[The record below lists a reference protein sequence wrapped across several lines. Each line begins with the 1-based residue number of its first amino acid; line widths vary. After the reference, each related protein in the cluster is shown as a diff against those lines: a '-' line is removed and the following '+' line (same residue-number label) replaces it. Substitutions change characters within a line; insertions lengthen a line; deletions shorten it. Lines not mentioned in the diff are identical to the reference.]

1 MLVDS
6 EVFLAERMN
15 DSRNVERFLN
25 QESGMTDSIQ
35 IILVTSYHTVAEA
48 AMKFK
53 IR

>member
-15 DSRNVERFLN
+15 DSRNVER
-25 QESGMTDSIQ
+25 SGMTDSIQ
-35 IILVTSYHTVAEA
+35 IILVTSYHIMAGA
-48 AMKFK
+48 AIKLK